1 MVGPVTVTRFVTP
14 NTIEERIQQVLE
26 EKRALF
32 DTIFGGDFSSS
43 KFDSSSFGL
52 SRSEIFS
59 LFELPDGKGE
69 KEGLSLEVSDRK
81 KSA

>member
-1 MVGPVTVTRFVTP
+1 M
-14 NTIEERIQQVLE
+14 LE

-32 DTIFGGDFSSS
+32 DTIFGGDFASSQ
-43 KFDSSSFGL
+43 FDSGSFGL

-59 LFELPDGKGE
+59 LFELPDSNGE
-69 KEGLSLEVSDRK
+69 KEGLSLEVGGRK